1 MAFNCPVST
10 RKADQLIDQLAL
22 TRGQAV
28 LDAGCGNGE
37 FLLRLLA
44 RAGAT
49 GTGVDSNAASI
60 AEAEDRARSTLPN
73 GSCRF
78 LATPMAEADVAPGSF
93 DAAVCLGSTHAFG
106 RGQAAWPNALAGLAR
121 LVRPGGRLLLGE
133 GYWRRPPDP
142 AYRAL
147 LGEPVGI
154 YHDHAGNIA
163 VAEQLGLVPLY
174 AMVSSD
180 DEWDDFE
187 WGHRQRFELAARAN
201 PEDPEVR
208 QRLQT
213 SREWRDG
220 YLRWGR
226 DTMGFGLYVFL
237 RP

>member
-1 MAFNCPVST
+1 
-10 RKADQLIDQLAL
+10 
-22 TRGQAV
+22 
-28 LDAGCGNGE
+28 
-37 FLLRLLA
+37 
-44 RAGAT
+44 
-49 GTGVDSNAASI
+49 
-60 AEAEDRARSTLPN
+60 
-73 GSCRF
+73 
-78 LATPMAEADVAPGSF
+78 
-93 DAAVCLGSTHAFG
+93 
-106 RGQAAWPNALAGLAR
+106 
-121 LVRPGGRLLLGE
+121 
-133 GYWRRPPDP
+133 
-142 AYRAL
+142 AL

-163 VAEQLGLVPLY
+163 VAEQAGLVPLY

-187 WGHRQRFELAARAN
+187 WGHRQPFELAALAN

-208 QRLQT
+208 QRLQA